1 VLSYLWETSGIVE
14 KSPVKYVFPNH
25 LLVDSNESLFNTR
38 VIDFRRK
45 INSILQQLHVRSF
58 CQMEVVGLY
67 VDLRSFRPCIFE
79 MCYLLE
85 VIFHSNFS
93 AIDCTGFTES
103 GVSGASNKI
112 MTKNLMEKFFGCI
125 AQRLVVSYTAEST
138 TGSSIFSTFTCSL
151 STSNF
156 PLSYLLNDLFE

>member
-14 KSPVKYVFPNH
+14 KSPVKNVFPNH
-25 LLVDSNESLFNTR
+25 LLVDSNESFFDTR
-38 VIDFRRK
+38 MIDFRCK
-45 INSILQQLHVRSF
+45 IDSILQQLHVRPF

-67 VDLRSFRPCIFE
+67 FDLRSFRAYIIE

-112 MTKNLMEKFFGCI
+112 MAKNLMEKLFGCI

-138 TGSSIFSTFTCSL
+138 AGSSIFSTFT
-151 STSNF
+151 
-156 PLSYLLNDLFE
+156 